1 MSVMDKN
8 TVNKAARLAQIE
20 IKEDEIDAVASKL
33 EGIIGFVEQLSEVDT
48 KDVQPLESVHEIAHR
63 LREDAVNDGGISEKV
78 LKNAPESQ
86 EGFFVVSKI
95 VE

>member
-1 MSVMDKN
+1 MDKD
-8 TVNKAARLAQIE
+8 TVNKVARLAQINVNE
-20 IKEDEIDAVASKL
+20 NEVDAVASKL
-33 EGIIGFVEQLSEVDT
+33 EGIMSFVEQLSEVDT
-48 KDVQPLESVHEIAHR
+48 ANVKPLESVHELAND
-63 LREDAVNDGGISEKV
+63 LRADVVNDGGISEKV